1 MGGPAKKRANRE
13 REHHDEPSRGDRT
26 SSRHEKT
33 SSRQGNGSSSGD
45 TSSSGKALSSARS
58 HRDDKSVRSHRS
70 TTSHRTGYDGN
81 RDPQDE
87 RDPAKSRLMIENAKN
102 LDLGAIGWGTV
113 HGYEVPPLPPR
124 PSGPSKLGT
133 ATSIG
138 LNTFHVEA
146 MPSKSV
152 WQFEVNIGSGA
163 EKRGLLKKVW
173 SSKAVRQALGK
184 GWIFDGNRL
193 AWALQPIEREIRLI
207 VDLDAEENRTPRN
220 GKENKH
226 RIAIR
231 QTNRVGFNVL
241 VAYLEGKCTFDNT
254 CLEGMYHI
262 NVPHQ
267 DRD

>member
-13 REHHDEPSRGDRT
+13 REHYDQDSREDRT

-33 SSRQGNGSSSGD
+33 SSRHGNGSSSGD

-58 HRDDKSVRSHRS
+58 HRDDKSIRSHRS
-70 TTSHRTGYDGN
+70 TASRRAGYDGN

-102 LDLGAIGWGTV
+102 LDLGAVGWGTV
-113 HGYEVPPLPPR
+113 HGYDVPSLPPR

-133 ATSIG
+133 PTSIG

-146 MPSKSV
+146 VPSKAV
-152 WQFEVNIGSGA
+152 YQFEVNIGSGA
-163 EKRGLLKKVW
+163 EKRGLIKRVW
-173 SSKAVRQALGK
+173 ASNAVQQALGK
-184 GWIFDGNRL
+184 SWIFDGNRL
-193 AWALQPIEREIRLI
+193 AWSLNPIERETRLI
-207 VDLDAEENRTPRN
+207 VDLDAEDKVTPRN

-231 QTNRVGFNVL
+231 QTNRVGFDVL
-241 VAYLEGKCTFDNT
+241 MAYLEGKCTFDNT
-254 CLEGMYHI
+254 CLEGMSHR
-262 NVPHQ
+262 NVSH
-267 DRD
+267 RDGN